1 MKVKENERER
11 RVKTAHP
18 HCTHTHAAVRGSP
31 AVHADHNNTPEK
43 ERKSQNT
50 RRTRRG
56 KKKEV
61 TGRGGME
68 GGNEGE
74 VGKQSNNLGLRELRR
89 RMKER
94 SSVQLLPTLQV
105 QSEVSKRNPL
115 SLYVHPIFLI
125 TYTKM

>member
-1 MKVKENERER
+1 
-11 RVKTAHP
+11 
-18 HCTHTHAAVRGSP
+18 
-31 AVHADHNNTPEK
+31 
-43 ERKSQNT
+43 
-50 RRTRRG
+50 
-56 KKKEV
+56 
-61 TGRGGME
+61 ME

-105 QSEVSKRNPL
+105 QSEVSKLNPL